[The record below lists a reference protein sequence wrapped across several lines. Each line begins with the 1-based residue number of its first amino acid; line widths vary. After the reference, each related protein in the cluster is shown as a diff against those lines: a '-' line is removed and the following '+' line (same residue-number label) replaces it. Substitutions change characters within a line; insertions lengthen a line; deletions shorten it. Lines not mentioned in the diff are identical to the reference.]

1 MGITGQLKQI
11 SSLTLDLFI
20 KDPFL
25 VDAFLDAKWLP
36 ESPHWQRRSNT
47 TIFEQMKQD
56 ARKRFGKL
64 RETQGLSRFIFR
76 NRQRCKYTYDW
87 QALEEQFLAEWAK
100 PELYLGKSWREL
112 TFLLAG
118 YIAAYYNMPQG
129 KIPELIVEKGY
140 KKDFLPFLVIQ
151 NSQWDGK
158 PLVNAFGAG
167 KEIGYETGYGPVR
180 YLSASNEVGQ
190 ILDGLLELSEE
201 GFENRF
207 IQESQK
213 PNPVPWIDFSEEE
226 MLDWMLDY
234 YNEIVNYYE
243 TAVREQKALLLY
255 LT

>member
-1 MGITGQLKQI
+1 
-11 SSLTLDLFI
+11 
-20 KDPFL
+20 
-25 VDAFLDAKWLP
+25 
-36 ESPHWQRRSNT
+36 
-47 TIFEQMKQD
+47 
-56 ARKRFGKL
+56 
-64 RETQGLSRFIFR
+64 
-76 NRQRCKYTYDW
+76 
-87 QALEEQFLAEWAK
+87 
-100 PELYLGKSWREL
+100 
-112 TFLLAG
+112 
-118 YIAAYYNMPQG
+118 MPQG